1 MNNKELRNKLVFYT
15 LMYIDKGEKRRLA
28 GRMYSQEQRVDLY
41 VKSLCVLDKSLRIN
55 GYGGGKCGYQ

>member
-1 MNNKELRNKLVFYT
+1 
-15 LMYIDKGEKRRLA
+15 MYIDKGEKRRLA

-55 GYGGGKCGYQ
+55 GYGGECGYQ